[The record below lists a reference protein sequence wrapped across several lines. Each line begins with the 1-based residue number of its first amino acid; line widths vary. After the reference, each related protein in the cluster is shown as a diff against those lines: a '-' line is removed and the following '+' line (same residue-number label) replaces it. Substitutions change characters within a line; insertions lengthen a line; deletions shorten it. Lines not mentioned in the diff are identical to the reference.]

1 MNYRDTLHEIRHGR
15 MPREEAKG
23 GNDGGATLKF
33 TFAGTDEEQRRSL
46 KKFLKGKRDGERAA
60 RAVSFND
67 SDSNDLV
74 YAMRSLSEAAHHLN
88 NAIQAL
94 CDMEARR

>member
-1 MNYRDTLHEIRHGR
+1 MNYRDILHEVRHGR

-23 GNDGGATLKF
+23 GNDGGATVKF
-33 TFAGTDEEQRRSL
+33 TFAGTDEEQKRAYEE
-46 KKFLKGKRDGERAA
+46 FLKAKGDSERVA
-60 RAVSFND
+60 RAVNVSC
-67 SDSNDLV
+67 NDLV
-74 YAMRSLSEAAHHLN
+74 YATRNLSEAAHHLN